1 MNNHWIEQPN
11 GARIHATAVIGM
23 QPFSGKAFA
32 RPTMIQPAPV
42 IGRNVVIGPGA
53 IIYAGATIG
62 DDTQVCPQAH
72 IREGVQIRNRCVIG
86 VGVRIGY
93 DAIIGDDVQIM
104 DDTHISGGTRIGS
117 GTFVSVHVAM
127 VNDDRPAGYV
137 WKGVTP
143 VTVGKGCVIGCGAK
157 LRPGVTIGDG
167 ATVGMG
173 AVVTRDVPAGATVK
187 GMPARVDENNR
198 EDNIAVMEC
207 QIHDTAEAYRKEQSD
222 FRGDYAQIVRTL
234 GGIASPYATALADGT
249 AWNAPPASPVYE
261 NWP

>member
-1 MNNHWIEQPN
+1 MNNHWLEQPN
-11 GARIHATAVIGM
+11 GARIHATAVVGM
-23 QPFSGKAFA
+23 QPFAGKAFA
-32 RPTMIQPAPV
+32 RPTVEQAPPV
-42 IGRNVVIGPGA
+42 IGANAMIGPGA

-72 IREGVQIRNRCVIG
+72 IREGVVIGQRCVIG

-93 DAIIGDDVQIM
+93 DAVIGDDVQIM

-157 LRPGVTIGDG
+157 LRPGVTVGDG

-173 AVVTRDVPAGATVK
+173 AVVTRNVPADATVK
-187 GMPARVDENNR
+187 GMPARVDAPVQLPLTR
-198 EDNIAVMEC
+198 GTVRLGDGVYYTDGPSVGFFQFA
-207 QIHDTAEAYRKEQSD
+207 KE
-222 FRGDYAQIVRTL
+222 
-234 GGIASPYATALADGT
+234 DGT
-249 AWNAPPASPVYE
+249 AGWDAPNASPVYE

>member
-1 MNNHWIEQPN
+1 MRPGAALTVPNMNNHWLEQPN
-11 GARIHATAVIGM
+11 GARIHATAVVGM
-23 QPFSGKAFA
+23 QPFAGKAFA
-32 RPTMIQPAPV
+32 RPTWEQKPPV
-42 IGRNVVIGPGA
+42 IGRNALIGPGA

-72 IREGVQIRNRCVIG
+72 IREGVVIGERCIIG

-93 DAIIGDDVQIM
+93 DAVIGDDVQIM

-143 VTVGKGCVIGCGAK
+143 VTVGRGCVIGCGAK

-187 GMPARVDENNR
+187 GMPARVD
-198 EDNIAVMEC
+198 A
-207 QIHDTAEAYRKEQSD
+207 AASD
-222 FRGDYAQIVRTL
+222 FSVDYAQIVRRL
-234 GGIASPYATALADGT
+234 GGVGGPYATAVADGT
-249 AWNAPPASPVYE
+249 AWQERPASPVYE

>member
-11 GARIHATAVIGM
+11 GARIHATAVVGM

-32 RPTMIQPAPV
+32 RPTVEQAPPV
-42 IGRNVVIGPGA
+42 IGANAMIGPGA

-72 IREGVQIRNRCVIG
+72 IREGVAIGQRCVIG

-93 DAIIGDDVQIM
+93 DAVIGDDVQIM

-143 VTVGKGCVIGCGAK
+143 VTVGRGCVIGCGAK

-187 GMPARVDENNR
+187 GMPARVD
-198 EDNIAVMEC
+198 AV
-207 QIHDTAEAYRKEQSD
+207 ASD
-222 FRGDYAQIVRTL
+222 FSADYAQIVRRL
-234 GGIASPYATALADGT
+234 GGVGGPYATAVADGT
-249 AWNAPPASPVYE
+249 SWEARPASPVYE